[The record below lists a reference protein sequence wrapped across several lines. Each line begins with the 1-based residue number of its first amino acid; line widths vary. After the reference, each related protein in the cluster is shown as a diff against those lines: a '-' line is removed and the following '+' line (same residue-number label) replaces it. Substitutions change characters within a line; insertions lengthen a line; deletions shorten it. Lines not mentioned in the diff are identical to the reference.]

1 MDDRPDPVLGHDP
14 TAAPSDDRKIAPSK
28 APRAKGAPTPEERA
42 DLVVMS
48 LENFIRDHR
57 TRTLSGM
64 KVSDWKS
71 SARKSVLEALIE
83 AEETQAR
90 HLIHTNR
97 WILVGS
103 ATVVSIGFW
112 AAVYAIDRDYG
123 AVAAVLLGLLAFIL
137 IIVTMEGVL
146 RRAIR
151 ANMGKTRER
160 RWLDIRSFDSKIKR
174 LRRDLEETLKEL
186 EDGAEE
192 VAKLREKLGF
202 GRRKR

>member
-1 MDDRPDPVLGHDP
+1 MTDDEPDPLLGHDP
-14 TAAPSDDRKIAPSK
+14 TAAPSDRKIAPSR

-42 DLVVMS
+42 DLVVMN

-57 TRTLSGM
+57 SRTLSGM

-83 AEETQAR
+83 AEETQAG

-97 WILVGS
+97 WILVGT

-112 AAVYAIDRDYG
+112 ASVYAIDRDYG
-123 AVAAVLLGLLAFIL
+123 PVAAVLLGLLVLVL
-137 IIVTMEGVL
+137 IIVAMEGFL
-146 RRAIR
+146 RRVIR
-151 ANMGKTRER
+151 AHMGKTRRR

-174 LRRDLEETLKEL
+174 MRSDLEETLKEL
-186 EDGAEE
+186 EDSSEE
-192 VAKLREKLGF
+192 AAKVRETLGG
-202 GRRKR
+202 GRRKW